1 MRVGQIGQNNQVE
14 NGQDNYDKSEDDLL
28 IIHKEDSIGYV
39 NQEKY
44 ISKESGLEKPKD
56 QRLENMFEEKKLI
69 IKKLS

>member
-1 MRVGQIGQNNQVE
+1 MRVGQIGENNQVE

-39 NQEKY
+39 NQEKC

>member
-1 MRVGQIGQNNQVE
+1 MRVGQIGENNQVE
-14 NGQDNYDKSEDDLL
+14 NGQDNYGKSEDDLL

-39 NQEKY
+39 NQEKH

>member
-1 MRVGQIGQNNQVE
+1 MRVGQIGENNQVE

-44 ISKESGLEKPKD
+44 IPKESGLEKPKD